1 VKTRQAPADSGQ
13 HPGAAPLTLRA
24 IRRRLFQIFE
34 RAEQLWEEL
43 DELVDLMPT
52 PSKEQLDEMTWKG
65 RLSPET
71 YWLGVILEIYFC
83 FEDISELAE
92 RHSTKIHPA
101 YRLRAWR
108 DERIPP
114 LVEAEIEHR
123 TEEERKELAANG
135 RAG

>member
-1 VKTRQAPADSGQ
+1 MPGSGVASADSGK
-13 HPGAAPLTLRA
+13 HSGASPLTLRT
-24 IRRRLFQIFE
+24 IRRRLLKIFE
-34 RAEQLWEEL
+34 HSEQLWDEL
-43 DELVDLMPT
+43 DELADLMSTPT
-52 PSKEQLDEMTWKG
+52 KEQLEEMTLNG

-71 YWLGVILEIYFC
+71 YWLGVILKIYFC

-108 DERIPP
+108 DPRLPR

-123 TEEERKELAANG
+123 AEEERMELANE
-135 RAG
+135 